1 MRFVLLPALD
11 CFNSPILEAY
21 FYAYVSIN
29 FNFIYFELFVHYRFI
44 FVFCKMSSNKCA
56 MALIEL
62 CNCRRRWDE
71 SKQKKYCQVNFRA
84 AKVIEK
90 FAEQRRQKKKT
101 WFKCF
106 SWLFFANM
114 KFLKIERYVICV
126 CEDEWKWKEKK
137 KTSSSFKVHHHH
149 HYRDYMHLRTAQKR
163 RRRKSELNLA
173 NVFDHIWIFP

>member
-21 FYAYVSIN
+21 IYAYVRIN

-44 FVFCKMSSNKCA
+44 FVFCKMSSDKCA

-106 SWLFFANM
+106 SWLFLQIWNSWKSRDTWYVFVKMNEN
-114 KFLKIERYVICV
+114 ERR
-126 CEDEWKWKEKK
+126 K